1 MKRAA
6 EKQLIR
12 DGGDDDDN
20 EVEVCVVTK
29 VNGTAHES
37 SGRKFRIP
45 GSKRQTSP
53 RSPGD
58 RTYSL
63 RVVATCVEIKQ

>member
-45 GSKRQTSP
+45 GSKR
-53 RSPGD
+53 
-58 RTYSL
+58 
-63 RVVATCVEIKQ
+63 